1 MMKMNIYIGP
11 WKDDYTNS
19 IKNTMN
25 VLLWLFLQ
33 LITKKSVMEL
43 KQKKISALVLKES
56 TESFSS
62 GVLSN
67 KKMRLIG

>member
-19 IKNTMN
+19 INNTMN

>member
-11 WKDDYTNS
+11 WKDYYTNS

-25 VLLWLFLQ
+25 VLLCIFLQ

>member
-1 MMKMNIYIGP
+1 MNIYIGP